1 MTLASLMVR
10 LTAGVSNDSLLL
22 FAADL
27 ANRLKVTQVI
37 GISACQPIKIYGSPE
52 MYVPPALI
60 NWDREQIDKDLKAAE
75 TSFRT
80 ALEGKVTTVEWR
92 STVVTYGSIADYVAE
107 QMRAAD
113 ILITAAAE
121 DASLFDTT
129 RQVDAA
135 DLVLKAGRPVLVV
148 GSAVDKLDLRNV
160 VVAWKDT
167 REARRAVEDA
177 LPLLMLADRV
187 TVVEVASDEE
197 LAAARIRT
205 EDVADWLARHG
216 IAASARA
223 ATAVG
228 DDFERLSSIAME
240 LDAGW
245 WSAVPMAIRACES
258 GCWAV

>member
-1 MTLASLMVR
+1 MVH
-10 LTAGVSNDSLLL
+10 LTAGVSNESLLL

-27 ANRLKVTQVI
+27 ASRLKVTQVI
-37 GISACQPIKIYGSPE
+37 GISACQPIQIYGSPE

-60 NWDREQIDKDLKAAE
+60 TRDREQIDKDLKAAE
-75 TSFRT
+75 ISFRT
-80 ALEGKVTTVEWR
+80 ALEGKVPTVEWR
-92 STVVTYGSIADYVAE
+92 STVVTYGSIVDYVAE

-113 ILITAAAE
+113 ILITAAE

-148 GSAVDKLDLRNV
+148 GGTVNKLDLRNV

-187 TVVEVASDEE
+187 TVVEVASDEPP
-197 LAAARIRT
+197 
-205 EDVADWLARHG
+205 
-216 IAASARA
+216 
-223 ATAVG
+223 
-228 DDFERLSSIAME
+228 
-240 LDAGW
+240 
-245 WSAVPMAIRACES
+245 VPMKRAPLS
-258 GCWAV
+258 L